1 MSNLM
6 KDKKPITTNP
16 TANEEWAKRPSK
28 ASLGRLVFF
37 CSCIKINAIIDDIKN
52 IETAILNSSEYAIVT
67 PSNAECASVSP
78 KYDNLLQT
86 TKQPNGPVTKAMP
99 IPAINALIKKSSN
112 ISFS

>member
-1 MSNLM
+1 M

-52 IETAILNSSEYAIVT
+52 I
-67 PSNAECASVSP
+67 
-78 KYDNLLQT
+78 KLQY
-86 TKQPNGPVTKAMP
+86 
-99 IPAINALIKKSSN
+99 
-112 ISFS
+112 